1 MILSLKIKLHPTKEQ
16 EQLMWQSAGVSRYIY
31 NWGLALKKQKYE
43 EENIN
48 LNIADL
54 RKELTK
60 FKKTSG
66 LDWLN
71 TPSADGG
78 REALRDLG
86 DAYKKFFKKQGG
98 YPKFKKKGKC
108 ETSFYHDPR
117 KLKVNDDYVYLEKIG
132 LVRMSDEG
140 RLPKGDYKKDKI
152 KVTNPR
158 IKHNGR
164 YWILTLGIEAED
176 KPVELTNV
184 SLGIDV
190 GVKDL
195 AVCSDG
201 QVFKNINKSKT
212 IKKLEK
218 RLRRLQRQ
226 VSRKYEMNK
235 QDNKF
240 VKTKNIIKL
249 ERQIKLI
256 HLRLSNIRSN
266 HLNQTTNKIV
276 ITKPSRI
283 VIEDL
288 NVSGMK
294 KNHHLSK
301 AIQQQ
306 KLYEFRRQ
314 LEYKTKK
321 YGIELVLADRWFP
334 SSKTCSSCGAIKSDL
349 KLKDRVFK
357 CDCCGLEID
366 RDLNA
371 SINLSRYNQ

>member
-1 MILSLKIKLHPTKEQ
+1 MIQSLKIKLYPTKEQ
-16 EQLMWQSAGVSRYIY
+16 EKLMWQSVGVNRFAY
-31 NWGLALKKQKYE
+31 NWGLARSESYYNEHKKSLS
-43 EENIN
+43 NN
-48 LNIADL
+48 DL
-54 RKELTK
+54 RKEFTK
-60 FKKTSG
+60 LRKT
-66 LDWLN
+66 DEYPWLKDVSSEI
-71 TPSADGG
+71 PQQ
-78 REALRDLG
+78 ALKDLG

-98 YPKFKKKGKC
+98 FPKFKKKGKC
-108 ETSFYHDPR
+108 ENSFYHHNN

-132 LVRMSDEG
+132 LVKMSDEG
-140 RLPKGDYKKDKI
+140 RLPKGNYKKDKI

-164 YWILTLGIEAED
+164 YWVLTLGIEVKSE
-176 KPVELTNV
+176 PVELTNV

-195 AVCSDG
+195 AVCSNG
-201 QVFKNINKSKT
+201 QVFKNINKSRT

-256 HLRLSNIRSN
+256 HLRLSNIRNN
-266 HLNQTTNKIV
+266 HLHQTTNKIV
-276 ITKPSRI
+276 KTKPSRI

-288 NVSGMK
+288 NVSGMM
-294 KNHHLSK
+294 KNRHLSK

-321 YGIELVLADRWFP
+321 YGIELVLADRWYP

>member
-1 MILSLKIKLHPTKEQ
+1 MIQSLKIKLYPTKEQ
-16 EQLMWQSAGVSRYIY
+16 EKLMWQSVGVNRFAY
-31 NWGLALKKQKYE
+31 NWGLARSESYYNEHKKSLS
-43 EENIN
+43 NN
-48 LNIADL
+48 DL
-54 RKELTK
+54 RKEFTK
-60 FKKTSG
+60 LRKT
-66 LDWLN
+66 DEYPWLKDVSSEI
-71 TPSADGG
+71 PQQ
-78 REALRDLG
+78 ALKDLG

-98 YPKFKKKGKC
+98 FPKFKKKGKC
-108 ETSFYHDPR
+108 ENSFYHHNN

-132 LVRMSDEG
+132 LVKMSDEG
-140 RLPKGDYKKDKI
+140 RLPKGNYKKDKI

-164 YWILTLGIEAED
+164 YWVLTLGIEVKSE
-176 KPVELTNV
+176 PVELTNV

-195 AVCSDG
+195 AVCSNG
-201 QVFKNINKSKT
+201 QVFKNINKSRT

-256 HLRLSNIRSN
+256 HLRLSNIRNN
-266 HLNQTTNKIV
+266 HLHQTTNKIV
-276 ITKPSRI
+276 KTKPSRI

-288 NVSGMK
+288 NVSGMM

-321 YGIELVLADRWFP
+321 YGIELVLADRWYP
-334 SSKTCSSCGAIKSDL
+334 SSKTCSSCGTIKSDL

>member
-1 MILSLKIKLHPTKEQ
+1 MIQSLKIKLYPTKEQ
-16 EQLMWQSAGVSRYIY
+16 EKLMWQSVGVNRFAY
-31 NWGLALKKQKYE
+31 NWGLARSESYYNEHKKSLS
-43 EENIN
+43 NN
-48 LNIADL
+48 DL
-54 RKELTK
+54 RKEFTK
-60 FKKTSG
+60 LRKT
-66 LDWLN
+66 DEYPWLKDVSSEI
-71 TPSADGG
+71 PQQ
-78 REALRDLG
+78 ALKDLG
-86 DAYKKFFKKQGG
+86 NAYKKFFKKQGG
-98 YPKFKKKGKC
+98 FPKFKKKGKC
-108 ETSFYHDPR
+108 ENSFYHHNN

-132 LVRMSDEG
+132 LVKMSDEG
-140 RLPKGDYKKDKI
+140 RLPKGNYKKDKI

-164 YWILTLGIEAED
+164 YWVLTLGIEVKSE
-176 KPVELTNV
+176 PVELTNV

-195 AVCSDG
+195 AVCSNG
-201 QVFKNINKSKT
+201 QVFKNINKSRT

-256 HLRLSNIRSN
+256 HLRLSNIRNN
-266 HLNQTTNKIV
+266 HLHQTTNKIV
-276 ITKPSRI
+276 KTKPSRI

-288 NVSGMK
+288 NVSGMM
-294 KNHHLSK
+294 KNRHLSK

-321 YGIELVLADRWFP
+321 YGIELVLADRWYP

>member
-1 MILSLKIKLHPTKEQ
+1 MIQSLKIKLYPTKEQ
-16 EQLMWQSAGVSRYIY
+16 EKLMWQSVGVNRFAY
-31 NWGLALKKQKYE
+31 NWGLARSESYYNEYKKTLS
-43 EENIN
+43 NN
-48 LNIADL
+48 DL
-54 RKELTK
+54 RKEFTQLR
-60 FKKTSG
+60 KT
-66 LDWLN
+66 DEYPWLKDVSSEI
-71 TPSADGG
+71 PQQ
-78 REALRDLG
+78 ALKDLG

-98 YPKFKKKGKC
+98 FPKFKKKGKC
-108 ETSFYHDPR
+108 ENSFYHHNN
-117 KLKVNDDYVYLEKIG
+117 KLKVNEDYVYLEKIG
-132 LVRMSDEG
+132 LVKMSDEG

-164 YWILTLGIEAED
+164 YWILTLGIEIPNETI
-176 KPVELTNV
+176 KLTDI

-201 QVFKNINKSKT
+201 QVFKNINKSRT

-218 RLRRLQRQ
+218 RLKRLQRQ

-235 QDNKF
+235 QGNKF

-256 HLRLSNIRSN
+256 HLRLSNIRNN
-266 HLNQTTNKIV
+266 HLHQATNKIV
-276 ITKPSRI
+276 KTKPSRI

-288 NVSGMK
+288 NVSGMM
-294 KNHHLSK
+294 KNRHLSK

-314 LEYKTKK
+314 LKYKTKK
-321 YGIELVLADRWFP
+321 YGIELVLADRWYP

>member
-1 MILSLKIKLHPTKEQ
+1 MIQSLKIKLYPTKEQ
-16 EQLMWQSAGVSRYIY
+16 EQLMWQSVGVNRFAY
-31 NWGLALKKQKYE
+31 NWGLARSESYYREHEKSLS
-43 EENIN
+43 NN
-48 LNIADL
+48 DL
-54 RKELTK
+54 RKEFTQLR
-60 FKKTSG
+60 KT
-66 LDWLN
+66 DEHPWLKDVSSEI
-71 TPSADGG
+71 PQQ
-78 REALRDLG
+78 ALKDLG

-108 ETSFYHDPR
+108 ENSFYHHNN

-132 LVRMSDEG
+132 LVKMSDEG

-164 YWILTLGIEAED
+164 YWTLTLGIEVED
-176 KPVELTNV
+176 KSVELTDV

-195 AVCSDG
+195 AICSDG
-201 QVFKNINKSKT
+201 QVFKNINKSRT

-218 RLRRLQRQ
+218 RLKRLQRQ

-235 QDNKF
+235 QGNKF
-240 VKTKNIIKL
+240 IKTKNIIKL
-249 ERQIKLI
+249 EHQIKLI
-256 HLRLSNIRSN
+256 HLRLTNIRNN
-266 HLNQTTNKIV
+266 HLHQATNKIV
-276 ITKPSRI
+276 KTKPSRI

-288 NVSGMK
+288 NVSGMM
-294 KNHHLSK
+294 KNRHLSK

-321 YGIELVLADRWFP
+321 YGIELVLADRWYP
-334 SSKTCSSCGAIKSDL
+334 SSKTCSKCGTIKSDL
-349 KLKDRVFK
+349 KLKDRVFN

>member
-1 MILSLKIKLHPTKEQ
+1 MILSLKIKLYPTKEQ
-16 EQLMWQSAGVSRYIY
+16 EQLMWQSSGVSRYIY

-48 LNIADL
+48 LSISDL
-54 RKELTK
+54 RKELTQ

-66 LDWLN
+66 FSWLN

-117 KLKVNDDYVYLEKIG
+117 KLKVNDDYIYLEKIG
-132 LVRMSDEG
+132 LVKMSDEG

-164 YWILTLGIEAED
+164 YWILTLGIEVED
-176 KPVELTNV
+176 ESAELTNV

-201 QVFKNINKSKT
+201 QVFKNINKSRT

-218 RLRRLQRQ
+218 RLKRLQRQ

-235 QDNKF
+235 QGNKF

-249 ERQIKLI
+249 EHQIKLI
-256 HLRLSNIRSN
+256 HLRLSNIRNN
-266 HLNQTTNKIV
+266 HLHQATNKIV
-276 ITKPSRI
+276 KTKPSRI

-288 NVSGMK
+288 NVSGMM
-294 KNHHLSK
+294 KNRHLSK

-321 YGIELVLADRWFP
+321 YGIELVLADRWYP
-334 SSKTCSSCGAIKSDL
+334 SSKTCSGCGAIKSDL

>member
-1 MILSLKIKLHPTKEQ
+1 MIQSLKIKLYPTKEQ
-16 EQLMWQSAGVSRYIY
+16 EKLMWQSVGVNRFAY
-31 NWGLALKKQKYE
+31 NWGLARSESYYNEHKKSLS
-43 EENIN
+43 NN
-48 LNIADL
+48 DL
-54 RKELTK
+54 RKEFTK
-60 FKKTSG
+60 LRKT
-66 LDWLN
+66 DEYPWLKDVSSEI
-71 TPSADGG
+71 PQQ
-78 REALRDLG
+78 ALKDLG
-86 DAYKKFFKKQGG
+86 NAYKKFFKKQGG
-98 YPKFKKKGKC
+98 FPKFKKKGKC
-108 ETSFYHDPR
+108 ENSFYHHNN

-132 LVRMSDEG
+132 LVKMSDEG
-140 RLPKGDYKKDKI
+140 RLPKGNYKKDKI

-164 YWILTLGIEAED
+164 YWVLTLGIEVKSE
-176 KPVELTNV
+176 PVELTNV

-195 AVCSDG
+195 AVCSNG
-201 QVFKNINKSKT
+201 QVFKNINKSRT

-256 HLRLSNIRSN
+256 HLRLSNIRNN
-266 HLNQTTNKIV
+266 HLHQTTNKIV
-276 ITKPSRI
+276 KTKPSRI

-288 NVSGMK
+288 NVSGMM

-321 YGIELVLADRWFP
+321 YGIELVLADRWYP

>member
-1 MILSLKIKLHPTKEQ
+1 MILSLKIKLYPTKEQ
-16 EQLMWQSAGVSRYIY
+16 EQLMWQSSGVSRYIY
-31 NWGLALKKQKYE
+31 NLGLALKKQKYE

-48 LNIADL
+48 LSISDL
-54 RKELTK
+54 RKELTQ

-66 LDWLN
+66 FSWLN

-117 KLKVNDDYVYLEKIG
+117 KLKVNDDYIYLEKIG
-132 LVRMSDEG
+132 LVKMSDEG

-164 YWILTLGIEAED
+164 YWILTLGIEVED
-176 KPVELTNV
+176 ESAELTNV

-201 QVFKNINKSKT
+201 QVFKNINKSRT

-218 RLRRLQRQ
+218 RLKRLQRQ

-235 QDNKF
+235 QGNKF

-249 ERQIKLI
+249 EHQIKLI
-256 HLRLSNIRSN
+256 HLRLSNIRNN
-266 HLNQTTNKIV
+266 HLHQATNKIV
-276 ITKPSRI
+276 KTMPSRI

-288 NVSGMK
+288 NVSGMM
-294 KNHHLSK
+294 KNRHLSK
-301 AIQQQ
+301 AIQQK

-321 YGIELVLADRWFP
+321 YGIELVLADRWYP
-334 SSKTCSSCGAIKSDL
+334 SSKTCSGCGAIKSDL

>member
-1 MILSLKIKLHPTKEQ
+1 MILSLKIKLYPTKEQ
-16 EQLMWQSAGVSRYIY
+16 EQLMWQSSGVSRYIY
-31 NWGLALKKQKYE
+31 NLGLALKKQKYE

-48 LNIADL
+48 LSISDL
-54 RKELTK
+54 RKELTQ

-66 LDWLN
+66 FSWLN

-117 KLKVNDDYVYLEKIG
+117 KLKVNDDYIYLEKIG
-132 LVRMSDEG
+132 LVKMSDEG

-164 YWILTLGIEAED
+164 YWILTLGIEVED
-176 KPVELTNV
+176 ESAELTNV

-201 QVFKNINKSKT
+201 QVFKNINKSRT

-218 RLRRLQRQ
+218 RLKRLQRQ

-235 QDNKF
+235 QGNKF

-249 ERQIKLI
+249 EHQIKLI
-256 HLRLSNIRSN
+256 HLRLSNIRNN
-266 HLNQTTNKIV
+266 HLHQATNKIV
-276 ITKPSRI
+276 KTKPSRI

-288 NVSGMK
+288 NVSGMM
-294 KNHHLSK
+294 KNRHLSK

-321 YGIELVLADRWFP
+321 YGIELVLADRWYP
-334 SSKTCSSCGAIKSDL
+334 SSKTCSGCGAIKSDL

>member
-1 MILSLKIKLHPTKEQ
+1 MILSLKIKLYPTKEQ
-16 EQLMWQSAGVSRYIY
+16 EKLMWQSVGVNRFAY
-31 NWGLALKKQKYE
+31 NWGLARSESYYNEHKKSLS
-43 EENIN
+43 NN
-48 LNIADL
+48 DL
-54 RKELTK
+54 RKEFTK
-60 FKKTSG
+60 LRKT
-66 LDWLN
+66 DEYPWLKDVSSEI
-71 TPSADGG
+71 PQQ
-78 REALRDLG
+78 ALKDLG

-98 YPKFKKKGKC
+98 FPKFKKKGKC
-108 ETSFYHDPR
+108 ENSFYHHNN

-132 LVRMSDEG
+132 LVKMSDEG
-140 RLPKGDYKKDKI
+140 RLPKGNYKKDKI

-164 YWILTLGIEAED
+164 YWVLTLGIEVKSE
-176 KPVELTNV
+176 PVELTNV

-195 AVCSDG
+195 AVCSNG
-201 QVFKNINKSKT
+201 QVFKNINKSRT

-256 HLRLSNIRSN
+256 HLRLSNIRNN
-266 HLNQTTNKIV
+266 HLHQTTNKIV
-276 ITKPSRI
+276 KTKPSRI

-288 NVSGMK
+288 NVSGMM
-294 KNHHLSK
+294 KNRHLSK

-321 YGIELVLADRWFP
+321 YGIELVLADRWYP